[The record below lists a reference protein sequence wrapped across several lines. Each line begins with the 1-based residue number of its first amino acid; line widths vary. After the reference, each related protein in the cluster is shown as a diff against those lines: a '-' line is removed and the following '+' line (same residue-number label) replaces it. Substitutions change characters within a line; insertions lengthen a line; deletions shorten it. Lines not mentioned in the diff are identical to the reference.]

1 MIALIIKITVAI
13 ELAENF
19 FWIMTATISAPPV
32 EPPILKAKATAVPI
46 QTPAVSA
53 AKIFSAGSIKVI
65 WKLGKAFSITVKN
78 SVCKRICAAVRQ
90 ANFRF
95 TKKNAKIVNGALIQI
110 NTADCGIMPEVALLI
125 KIATPLAPPIV
136 KSLAEISE

>member
-1 MIALIIKITVAI
+1 MKGNCNNEIIYSKKISLKKTYDVIVCGGGVAGV
-13 ELAENF
+13 A
-19 FWIMTATISAPPV
+19 A
-32 EPPILKAKATAVPI
+32 
-46 QTPAVSA
+46 AVSA

-125 KIATPLAPPIV
+125 KIAIPLAPPIV